1 MSSDQ
6 KIEYITQSFLSL
18 RRDGEEM
25 NLDDI
30 LKLIHEISPNW
41 VKSIH
46 NNYSSDYPHLTNNWN
61 NLCKMIHTTPKK
73 IILVEKIEDDTDKF
87 FCETLTTIGCIVR
100 PIIQFITCEKCSLL
114 IPSNEMYNLISKGIK
129 IPTEWKNKCKNCL

>member
-61 NLCKMIHTTPKK
+61 NLCKMIHRVQKQRRRRACTEIQKPSLTA
-73 IILVEKIEDDTDKF
+73 VEG
-87 FCETLTTIGCIVR
+87 LTI
-100 PIIQFITCEKCSLL
+100 
-114 IPSNEMYNLISKGIK
+114 SNTQMFRLEGAVL
-129 IPTEWKNKCKNCL
+129 